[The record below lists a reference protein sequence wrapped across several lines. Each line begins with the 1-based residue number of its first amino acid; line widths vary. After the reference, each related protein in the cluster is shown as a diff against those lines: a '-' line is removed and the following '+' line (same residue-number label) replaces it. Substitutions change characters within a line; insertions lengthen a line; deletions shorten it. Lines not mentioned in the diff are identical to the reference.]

1 MYGND
6 AAVLRITQDAY
17 EVIQAEQVEHPFYLP
32 DFCDA
37 INYTLPFVFEE
48 CEEFHESCFFLRF
61 SNCYSAVNDLCFHVL
76 RLLNEAGSS
85 SGGGG
90 VVSEKLQHLGQMIKI
105 THQLREQNEVNVLK
119 EAKEIES
126 FEKIE
131 DSKERWS
138 KAKSKDSGNER
149 NPKAQS
155 QGRSRSRSM

>member
-17 EVIQAEQVEHPFYLP
+17 EVIQAEQVEHPFFLP

-48 CEEFHESCFFLRF
+48 CNAFRIFLLACFLMTTLL
-61 SNCYSAVNDLCFHVL
+61 VNDLCFQVL
-76 RLLNEAGSS
+76 RLLNEGGSQS
-85 SGGGG
+85 SGGG

-105 THQLREQNEVNVLK
+105 THQLREQNEEEVLK

-149 NPKAQS
+149 NPNAKS

>member
-1 MYGND
+1 
-6 AAVLRITQDAY
+6 
-17 EVIQAEQVEHPFYLP
+17 
-32 DFCDA
+32 
-37 INYTLPFVFEE
+37 
-48 CEEFHESCFFLRF
+48 
-61 SNCYSAVNDLCFHVL
+61 VNDLCFQVL

-85 SGGGG
+85 SSGGG

-105 THQLREQNEVNVLK
+105 THQLREQNEVNVLQ

-138 KAKSKDSGNER
+138 KAKNKDSGNER
-149 NPKAQS
+149 NPKAQQ